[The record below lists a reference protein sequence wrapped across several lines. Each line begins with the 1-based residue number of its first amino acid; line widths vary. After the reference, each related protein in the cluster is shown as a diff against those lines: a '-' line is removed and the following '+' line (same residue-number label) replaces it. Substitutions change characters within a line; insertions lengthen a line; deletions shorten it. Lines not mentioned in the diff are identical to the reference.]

1 MVARP
6 TLMWRLAAARVGG
19 LDLNQG
25 TSKQRPHCLLVP
37 KAFVQSKVQMRF
49 VLLGLV
55 GALMVLG
62 TPAHAQNYPWCAQ
75 YSGRALGGAQNC
87 GFVSFAQCMATVS
100 GIGGFCVQNTMYQPP
115 EAVEWRRR
123 CQRFC

>member
-1 MVARP
+1 MRIVFLEP
-6 TLMWRLAAARVGG
+6 E
-19 LDLNQG
+19 
-25 TSKQRPHCLLVP
+25 
-37 KAFVQSKVQMRF
+37 AFVQSEVQMRF

-115 EAVEWRRR
+115 HRYRKKKNY
-123 CQRFC
+123 